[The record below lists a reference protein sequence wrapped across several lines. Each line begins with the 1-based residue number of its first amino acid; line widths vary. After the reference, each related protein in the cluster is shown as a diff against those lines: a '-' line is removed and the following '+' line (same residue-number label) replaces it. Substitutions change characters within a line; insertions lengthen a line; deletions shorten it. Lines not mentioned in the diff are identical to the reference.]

1 MAITDWSITDYPEF
15 LYNFESNSGSNVF
28 GFRDEEYDYLV
39 YLAKHE
45 ILESKQLEYFDKM
58 QSILF
63 DKLPMLGLYFE
74 TSTVFY
80 TKDFGEQLKPQI
92 NNILNNYISR
102 DEFERA
108 VATKQYVDGKFEE
121 ILKMLKVYLQGE

>member
-1 MAITDWSITDYPEF
+1 M
-15 LYNFESNSGSNVF
+15 
-28 GFRDEEYDYLV
+28 V

-92 NNILNNYISR
+92 NNIYNGMNNI
-102 DEFERA
+102 
-108 VATKQYVDGKFEE
+108 VLTKNEDTF
-121 ILKMLKVYLQGE
+121 